1 MLTFFALAFVVGTGW
16 LVAYILSARF
26 RAIRDRQRELT
37 LFGGYVKLILWEPNE
52 GLVLLKNKQ
61 LSEII
66 ETGEG
71 GTKFI
76 FPIRGDEVRARFPLT
91 LRMVTWEDHNILTR
105 ESIQVRMKVAAWW
118 RATSLKN
125 FVFTIDS
132 GIHTEKLHQDA
143 GLLEAAEQ
151 WLKTI
156 TESTLRTLVSHSSIA
171 LLVSSRATGYL
182 HVASETLHQAGDAA
196 ARSHSETATGISIA
210 LQADLNNKLSD
221 YGIAIQRVEIQ
232 EITFSKEIQGA
243 IDRVWKAALLPAQT
257 EQEARAR
264 QIALEAEVKVLGAD
278 AVALAEIMKN
288 FQGGSFF
295 GMPAALDSMMS
306 RIGDRSTGR
315 SQIPGSNLRHN
326 VLVEKS
332 EEQV

>member
-1 MLTFFALAFVVGTGW
+1 VFIFFLLVFVVAICW
-16 LVAYILSARF
+16 LAAYIFLARF

-37 LFGGYVKLILWEPNE
+37 LFGGFVKLVLWEPNE
-52 GLVLLKNKQ
+52 GVVLLRNKQ

-66 ETGEG
+66 ETGQG

-91 LRMVTWEDHNILTR
+91 LRMVTWEDQNILTR

-132 GIHTEKLHQDA
+132 GIHTEKIHQDV

-182 HVASETLHQAGDAA
+182 HVASATMHQDGEVS
-196 ARSHSETATGISIA
+196 ARSQSETATGISIA
-210 LQADLNNKLSD
+210 LQADLNSKLSD

-232 EITFSKEIQGA
+232 EITFSKEIQAA

-288 FQGGSFF
+288 FQGGTFF
-295 GMPAALDSMMS
+295 GMPAALDSMMAK
-306 RIGDRSTGR
+306 IGNRSTGR
-315 SQIPGSNLRHN
+315 PQISGSNLRQN
-326 VLVEKS
+326 ALVEKS
-332 EEQV
+332 EEQL